1 MDQFDVRLIPPL
13 LSVYF
18 GVCLSLFS
26 LFRSR
31 LKKETVLFTILFL
44 LASVRPIQ
52 YLLQHVVSDTG
63 MLLFMERCVLMA
75 YALMPYVGV
84 LFFHRILKVRK
95 PRLEYGVCALSLLMA
110 GACLGPWFLSGLHTH
125 PWGVIGKAGPLFPVY
140 VAYGV
145 ISFGYTLFCIV
156 SVMKGR
162 QDLDTRRKQHYLF
175 AALVGGPSLILVTAF
190 SFTGSPTYPASNFM
204 FVPMGVMAYGVLRHR
219 IQDIFSVARFLLY
232 RMAYALVFLLP
243 NLFIFSLIKPLLYGG
258 EMVPLAPLLLGW
270 YAANHLAVTRLHPKV
285 SRRFNRYRHH
295 LKTVESKFA
304 RDLLILRDT
313 RSLVDEF
320 GELVRSTLR
329 FRSIRFFFAPV
340 EDPGR
345 LMDMDG
351 EEIFLDEATTAFL
364 VAEDCLIDHY
374 FLNNEILM
382 SDEGVR
388 ADVEALFQACNGM
401 CTVPLVQYD
410 QLIGLVVFSDKQGGV
425 PVTPVEIEFLEKVSR
440 YLSIALYNSRVYQAV
455 TSVKDQ
461 LELRRRELSREILER
476 RRAEESL
483 RRSEKHYRLLSDN
496 ILDTLVVVEVERETI
511 QYASPSCLK
520 ISGYTPKEI
529 VGARFRD
536 FLTKSSGR
544 ELARVLPPP
553 EEGAA
558 FLVELEHR
566 RKDGELAW
574 LEVSGHFIAAG
585 NGRMEVVGLARDISE
600 RRVAEME
607 KEELSQ
613 KLRQAQK
620 MESIGVLAGGIAH
633 DFNNILMAILGYAQ
647 LGGMYLGEADGKAPE
662 VVAQIET
669 AGVRAKEL
677 VSQILAFS
685 RQDEQA
691 RKAVDLVEITRESLS
706 LMRPVVPEGVSIEA
720 DFPDTS
726 MMVVADPVQIHQIVV
741 NLFTNASHAMEEAA
755 GAIRVSVSQT
765 SLDAGEARRY
775 GLEPGAFVLLRVSDP
790 GGGMDDEVRARIFE
804 PYFTTKEPDKGTGMG
819 LAVVQGI
826 ILSHNGAVVVDS
838 GKGRGTTVDVYL
850 PRAEGGTDVA
860 LLSGDPGDVC
870 RGRVLFVDDESML
883 VALADEALVRMGFDV
898 VALED
903 PVEAL
908 DRFTEDPM
916 GFDVV
921 VTDMTMPRM
930 SGLKLAES
938 VRALN
943 AGVPV
948 ILCTGFSNELVG
960 RRHEEMGVSAVLFKP
975 VPMKELAE
983 AIHAVRVGHQAAGR
997 APTDRESSEY
1007 FQAGTVPESALQ
1019 QTGR

>member
-31 LKKETVLFTILFL
+31 LKKETVLFTLLCL
-44 LASVRPIQ
+44 LASVRPVQ
-52 YLLQHVVSDTG
+52 FLLQRVVSDTG
-63 MLLFMERCVLMA
+63 LLLSMERGILIA
-75 YALMPYVGV
+75 YAFIPYVGV
-84 LFFHRILKVRK
+84 LFFHRVLRVRR
-95 PRLEYGVCALSLLMA
+95 PRLEYGVCGVGLVMAA
-110 GACLGPWFLSGLHTH
+110 GALGPWFVSGLQTY
-125 PWGVIGKAGPLFPVY
+125 PWGVIGKAGPLFFLY
-140 VAYGV
+140 VVFGTVSFAYT
-145 ISFGYTLFCIV
+145 IFCTV
-156 SVMKGR
+156 SVMRGQR
-162 QDLDTRRKQHYLF
+162 DAEARLKQRYLF
-175 AALVGGPSLILVTAF
+175 AALIGGPALLLVTVLTF
-190 SFTGSPTYPASNFM
+190 IGSPMYPASNFM
-204 FVPMGVMAYGVLRHR
+204 FVPMAVMAYGVLRHR
-219 IQDIFSVARFLLY
+219 TQDIGSVMRFLFY
-232 RMAYALVFLLP
+232 RLAYALVFLLP
-243 NLFIFSLIKPLLYGG
+243 NFLVFLLLKPLLYGG
-258 EMVPLAPLLLGW
+258 EILSLAPLLLLW
-270 YAANHLAVTRLHPKV
+270 YAANYLSVTKLHPKV

-313 RSLVDEF
+313 RSLVAEF

-340 EDPGR
+340 EEPGR

-351 EEIFLDEATTAFL
+351 EEISLDESTAAFL

-374 FLNNEILM
+374 FLNSELLM
-382 SDEGVR
+382 PDEEVR
-388 ADVEALFQACNGM
+388 DDLKSIFDAYKGM

-410 QLIGLVVFSDKQGGV
+410 QLIGLVVFADKQGDA
-425 PVTPVEIEFLEKVSR
+425 PVTPVEVEFLEKVSR

-483 RRSEKHYRLLSDN
+483 RRSEGHYRLLSDN
-496 ILDTLVVVEVERETI
+496 ILDTLVVVEVAHETI

-520 ISGYTPKEI
+520 MSGYFPAEL
-529 VGARFRD
+529 VGSRFRD
-536 FLTKSSGR
+536 YLTKNSGR
-544 ELARVLPPP
+544 ELARAVPPP

-574 LEVSGHFIAAG
+574 VEVSGHFIAAG
-585 NGRMEVVGLARDISE
+585 DGRMEVVGLARDISE

-647 LGGMYLGEADGKAPE
+647 LGAMYLGEADGKAGE
-662 VVAQIET
+662 IVAQIET
-669 AGVRAKEL
+669 AGIRAKEL

-691 RKAVDLVEITRESLS
+691 RRAVDLVGITRESLS
-706 LMRPVVPEGVSIEA
+706 LMRPVIPRAISIDA
-720 DFPDTS
+720 DFPARP

-741 NLFTNASHAMEEAA
+741 NLFTNASHALEESAG
-755 GAIRVSVSQT
+755 GAIRVSVRQT
-765 SLDAGEARRY
+765 TLDSGEARRY
-775 GLEPGAFVLLRVSDP
+775 GLEPGPFVLLRVSDP

-826 ILSHNGAVVVDS
+826 ILSHNGAVVVASD
-838 GKGRGTTVDVYL
+838 KGAGTTVDVYL
-850 PRAEGGTDVA
+850 PEAAGGTDVP
-860 LLSGDPGDVC
+860 LSSGEPGKVC
-870 RGRVLFVDDESML
+870 RGRVLFVDDETML
-883 VALADEALVRMGFDV
+883 VELAGEALVRMGFEV

-908 DRFTEDPM
+908 DRFKKDPG

-938 VRALN
+938 VRAVCD
-943 AGVPV
+943 GVPV
-948 ILCTGFSNELVG
+948 ILCTGFSNEIVG

-983 AIHAVRVGHQAAGR
+983 AIHGVRSGQHKVAQELPA
-997 APTDRESSEY
+997 
-1007 FQAGTVPESALQ
+1007 PESHGDIS
-1019 QTGR
+1019 GRDMPVSAS